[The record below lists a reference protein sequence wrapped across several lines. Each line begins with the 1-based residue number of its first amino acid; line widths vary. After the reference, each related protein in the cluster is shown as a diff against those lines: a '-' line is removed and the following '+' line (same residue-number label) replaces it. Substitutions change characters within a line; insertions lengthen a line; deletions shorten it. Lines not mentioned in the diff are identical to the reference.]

1 MTTPIHRLLKRQ
13 YTRLFREGRGSPFHM
28 VRRLLRAISDTY
40 RQEDENRRLLERSL
54 DIGSQEIAQR
64 TAQIR
69 AVFQMYPDVFL
80 VVDGSG
86 VIIEANGVTGD
97 PAGPLSWLERP
108 LAEFPNSDIG
118 RRFSQA
124 FLRVRETH
132 GPTAFE
138 YSLAK
143 GAELVF
149 YEARL
154 RPLEEGHIA
163 VLVRDITDRK
173 IALEALRTAEE
184 RFTLAARATSDGLWD
199 WDLPVNR
206 IVFSP
211 RWKSILGYAD
221 SEIPNTPNAWM
232 DRVHPEDVEPLRRA
246 LATLSEPDRDTVDI
260 EYRVRHRD
268 NSYRWVST
276 RGIAVRNASGLTHR
290 LVGSMTDITPHKAV
304 EEQLRHE
311 AFHDKVTGLANRAL
325 FLDRLTN
332 ILDRVKRQP
341 GYLFAV
347 LYVDLDRFS
356 TINERVGHEAADRL
370 LQTVAARLRSYA
382 RVGDTVARLGDDEFA
397 VLLDGIANER
407 AAVIFGER
415 MRELIAAPVDLAPDE
430 ISVTASLG
438 IVINSPETNDAETL
452 LNEAE
457 SAMQR
462 AKQTGKNR
470 QELFNRE
477 THAHLISKLRIESD
491 LRHAAVRGE
500 LEIFYQPIYRL
511 SDQKIIRVESL
522 LRWRH
527 PQRGMV
533 SPADFIPVAEE
544 TGLILALGD
553 WILREVS
560 EQAKRWRQAGHA
572 PLTIAVNFS
581 PRQFQQQNLLTT
593 VGATLARFKD
603 SGFPLELEITES
615 AAMHDVDLSVKI
627 MKNLRDMDVRI
638 SIDDFG
644 VGHSSLSC
652 LRLFPLNTLKIDRG
666 FVEGIP
672 EAKDNA
678 SIANAIIGIGHSLGL
693 SVVAEG
699 VETNAQLDYLKQQ
712 GCDEVQGYLLS
723 RPLSAK
729 DVAPRLPK
737 VTTNGADG
745 AV

>member
-1 MTTPIHRLLKRQ
+1 VTSPIHRLLKKQ

-40 RQEDENRRLLERSL
+40 RQEDEQRRVLERSL

-64 TAQIR
+64 SAQIR
-69 AVFQMYPDVFL
+69 SVFQMYPDAFL
-80 VVDGSG
+80 VVDASG
-86 VIIEANGVTGD
+86 VIVEATGAIGN
-97 PAGPLSWLERP
+97 PGAPYSWLDRP
-108 LAEFPNSDIG
+108 LAEFPNTDIG

-124 FLRVRETH
+124 FLRVRENRT
-132 GPTAFE
+132 PATFE

-143 GAELVF
+143 GAEIAF
-149 YEARL
+149 HEARL
-154 RPLEEGHIA
+154 RPLEEGH
-163 VLVRDITDRK
+163 VLVVVRDVSEHRL
-173 IALEALRTAEE
+173 ALEALRTAEE
-184 RFTLAARATSDGLWD
+184 RFALAARAANDGLWD

-206 IVFSP
+206 IIYSP
-211 RWKSILGYAD
+211 RWKTILGHTDEDIA
-221 SEIPNTPNAWM
+221 NTSNSWM
-232 DRVHPEDVEPLRRA
+232 DRVHPEDVEPLRRG
-246 LATLSEPDRDTVDI
+246 LASLSEPGRDTLEM
-260 EYRVRHRD
+260 EYRIRHRD
-268 NSYRWVST
+268 NSYRWVAT
-276 RGIAVRNASGLTHR
+276 RAIAVRNASGQTHR

-341 GYLFAV
+341 GYLFSV

-407 AAVIFGER
+407 AAVIFAER
-415 MRELIAAPVDLAPDE
+415 MRELIAAPVDLSPDE

-438 IVINSPETNDAETL
+438 IAINSPETNDAETL

-477 THAHLISKLRIESD
+477 THAHLVSKLRIETE
-491 LRHAAVRGE
+491 LRHAAERGE

-511 SDQKIIRVESL
+511 SDQKIIRAESL

-527 PQRGMV
+527 PQRGMI

-560 EQAKRWRQAGHA
+560 EQAKRWRQSGVA

-644 VGHSSLSC
+644 VGYSSLSC

-672 EAKDNA
+672 EVKDNS
-678 SIANAIIGIGHSLGL
+678 SITNAIIGIGHSLGL

-699 VETNAQLDYLKQQ
+699 VETNEQLTYLKQQ
-712 GCDEVQGYLLS
+712 GCDEVQGFLLS

-729 DVAPRLPK
+729 DVTPRLPK
-737 VTTNGADG
+737 ASANGSDG
-745 AV
+745 TA